1 MSNGRW
7 DCEIINGKWEHKQS
21 TVLRIFHGRC
31 PSEVWRHRRFQ
42 REHRRCF
49 FEVWRHIGDILSSDE
64 PLSLRLALQHIVHLR
79 ERCGFKA
86 ILMAVPQHHL
96 QLPIQRLIQPCC
108 IGHRVA
114 MPRRGKTK
122 CTIRW
127 CFGIRAPCSSRIR
140 TMCLLSKS
148 HIS

>member
-1 MSNGRW
+1 MGAQTIHSITSLPWKMSFRSMETQAISKGAQKMYFRSM
-7 DCEIINGKWEHKQS
+7 E
-21 TVLRIFHGRC
+21 T
-31 PSEVWRHRRFQ
+31 
-42 REHRRCF
+42 
-49 FEVWRHIGDILSSDE
+49 HIGDILSSDE

>member
-1 MSNGRW
+1 METQAISKGAQKMNFRSM
-7 DCEIINGKWEHKQS
+7 E
-21 TVLRIFHGRC
+21 T
-31 PSEVWRHRRFQ
+31 
-42 REHRRCF
+42 
-49 FEVWRHIGDILSSDE
+49 HIGDILSSDE

-114 MPRRGKTK
+114 MPRRGKTSVPLD
-122 CTIRW
+122 
-127 CFGIRAPCSSRIR
+127 GASG
-140 TMCLLSKS
+140 
-148 HIS
+148 

>member
-1 MSNGRW
+1 MGAQTIHSITNLPWKMSFRSM
-7 DCEIINGKWEHKQS
+7 ETQAISKEAQKTYFRS
-21 TVLRIFHGRC
+21 MET
-31 PSEVWRHRRFQ
+31 
-42 REHRRCF
+42 
-49 FEVWRHIGDILSSDE
+49 HIGDILSSDE

-148 HIS
+148 RIS